1 MRGFRHASCS
11 PQNAGIREDH
21 EMKME
26 RSITYRYIIMLV
38 GLALLLCAGI
48 TGGSAV
54 RSAGEQPGKTIEV
67 PAQWIIQWRQDP
79 PEAFLAESRIVRQY
93 PASHVTVAQPQ
104 PELGEEEWLSHW
116 KESPLVESISPNQKV
131 KVARTP
137 NDPLLPNQHY
147 LKQIRAE
154 EAWDVVTGSDLVIAV
169 VDTGVDLNHP
179 DLLDKLVPGINLI
192 QTGTFPDDD
201 NGHGTNVAG
210 VIAAA
215 ADNDKGTAGLLWNA
229 RIMPIKALEADGNGD
244 EDKLGEGIRYAI
256 HNGARIVVLSLGL
269 NKQSAYMEQVVAE
282 AELAGVLLVAASGNE
297 GDAVK
302 YPAAYDTVLAV
313 GGVGPDNLR
322 DPLSNYGPELD
333 IVAPWVVFTTV
344 RGGAYEYRDG
354 TSMAAPQAAAAAAL
368 AWATHPA
375 LSPVELRNLI
385 KQTAQDIGPDGWDQ
399 ETGYGLLRVDR
410 AVREELKRDI
420 YEPNNRQNAA
430 KPISSNKSITAY
442 LEPGDEDWFYWEAP
456 YDGYAQYKLSG
467 AAVDMTVAH
476 VTEGGTEVAE
486 LPNPTGNPLPVKKG
500 RHYVR
505 ITGAGSSA
513 YTFKVS
519 FRIYED
525 PFEDNDR
532 QYKAYMLPSRSQLL
546 VGTFS
551 HNQDQDWFSLPV
563 DQPGTLRLKVTP
575 DTSRMDPVLTFLK
588 KGGKEL
594 VIDHNGDGE
603 LESYQAEVTPG
614 LYYIRVSNLASYT
627 YPIVGEYI
635 LDIHLATTYEDP
647 YEPNNKSYQATTL
660 TPDENYL
667 GVIDPDTDVD
677 WYRFKLEGESNIH
690 LEFNL
695 FPDSDTVNLQL
706 LDGTL
711 KEIQMPVSPVDKNS
725 WGSNLTLPAGTYYI
739 KAFSTAGVRQQLYS
753 LELHV
758 DRLVEGFADIY
769 GHWAEQVLSSL
780 VRKGYING
788 YGGGNLYPDRPI
800 TRAEAAAMLDRALRL
815 QDGIA
820 PGFGDLPQEHWAY
833 PAVARLYKAGIV
845 RGVTATSFA
854 PDRSITRMEMLNML
868 ASATGK
874 RGTNGF
880 GPPFPDVNESY
891 WGASV
896 LRQMKD
902 EGWAEGYPDGT
913 FRPERSATRAE
924 WMHLAAR
931 MLKL

>member
-1 MRGFRHASCS
+1 
-11 PQNAGIREDH
+11 
-21 EMKME
+21 MKME
-26 RSITYRYIIMLV
+26 RSIGYRCLMMV
-38 GLALLLCAGI
+38 CALALLVCAGI
-48 TGGSAV
+48 MVPSDAGSA
-54 RSAGEQPGKTIEV
+54 GKQPGKLAAASGE
-67 PAQWIIQWRQDP
+67 WIIQWRQDP
-79 PEAFLAESRIVRQY
+79 PVAFLAESRIIREY
-93 PASHVTVAQPQ
+93 PASHVTVAMPLQP
-104 PELGEEEWLSHW
+104 LGEEEWLARW
-116 KESPLVESISPNQKV
+116 KESPLVESVSPNQKV
-131 KVARTP
+131 KAARAP

-154 EAWDVVTGSDLVIAV
+154 EAWDVVTGSDLIIAV
-169 VDTGVDLNHP
+169 VDTGVDRSHP
-179 DLLDKLVPGINLI
+179 DLEDKLVPGINLI
-192 QTGTFPDDD
+192 ENGAYPDDD

-229 RIMPIKALEADGNGD
+229 QIMPIKALEADGNGD
-244 EDKLGEGIRYAI
+244 EDKLGEGIRYAV

-269 NKQSAYMEQVVAE
+269 NKRSAYMEQIVAE

-313 GGVGPDNLR
+313 GGVGPDNAR
-322 DPLSNYGPELD
+322 ESLSNYGPELD
-333 IVAPWVVFTTV
+333 IAAPWIVFTTV

-368 AWATHPA
+368 AWSTHQA
-375 LSPVELRNLI
+375 LSPAELRNLL
-385 KQTAQDIGPDGWDQ
+385 KQTAQDLGPTGWDQ

-430 KPISSNKSITAY
+430 KPISSNKSIAAY
-442 LEPGDEDWFYWEAP
+442 LEQGDEDWFYWEAP

-467 AAVDMTVAH
+467 TAAELAATH

-486 LPNPTGNPLPVKKG
+486 IRNPSGNAVPVKKG

-505 ITGAGSSA
+505 ITGAAPSPYSLE
-513 YTFKVS
+513 VN

-532 QYKAYMLPSRSQLL
+532 QYKAYTLPSRSQLL

-575 DTSRMDPVLTFLK
+575 DTSRMDPVLTFMK

-635 LDIHLATTYEDP
+635 LDIHLATSYEDP
-647 YEPNNKSYQATTL
+647 FEPNNRSYQATTL

-677 WYRFKLEGESNIH
+677 WYRFKLEGESSIH
-690 LEFNL
+690 VEFNL
-695 FPDSDTVNLQL
+695 FPDSEGVSLQL

-711 KEIQMPVSPVDKNS
+711 KEISMPVTPMDRDS

-739 KAFSTAGVRQQLYS
+739 KANSSAGVRQQLYS
-753 LELHV
+753 LQLHV
-758 DRLVEGFADIY
+758 DRLIEGFSDIY
-769 GHWAEQVLSSL
+769 GHWAEPVLSNL
-780 VRKGYING
+780 VRKGYIDG
-788 YGGGNLYPDRPI
+788 YGGRNLYPDRPI

-815 QDGIA
+815 QSGVS
-820 PGFGDLPQEHWAY
+820 PGFADLPQEHWAY

-845 RGVTATSFA
+845 RGVSAVEFA
-854 PDRSITRMEMLNML
+854 PDRSITRMEMLSML
-868 ASATGK
+868 ANATNR
-874 RGTNGF
+874 RGTTGF
-880 GPPFPDVNESY
+880 GSPFPDVNESY
-891 WGASV
+891 WGISV

>member
-1 MRGFRHASCS
+1 
-11 PQNAGIREDH
+11 
-21 EMKME
+21 MKME
-26 RSITYRYIIMLV
+26 RSIGYRYIIMLL
-38 GLALLLCAGI
+38 GLALFICAGI
-48 TGGSAV
+48 TDGSSV
-54 RSAGEQPGKTIEV
+54 RSTGEQPGKSAEV
-67 PAQWIIQWRQDP
+67 PAEWIIQWRQEP

-93 PASHVTVAQPQ
+93 PASHVTVALPQ
-104 PELGEEEWLSHW
+104 PELGEEEWLAHW
-116 KESPLVESISPNQKV
+116 KGSPLVESISPNQKV

-169 VDTGVDLNHP
+169 VDTGVDLTHP
-179 DLLDKLVPGINLI
+179 DLKDKLVPGINLI
-192 QTGTFPDDD
+192 ENGTYPDDD

-313 GGVGPDNLR
+313 GGVGADNMR

-368 AWATHPA
+368 AWATHPS
-375 LSPVELRNLI
+375 LSPVELRNLM
-385 KQTAQDIGPDGWDQ
+385 KQTAQDIGPAGWDQ

-456 YDGYAQYKLSG
+456 YDGYAQYKLTG

-476 VTEGGTEVAE
+476 VTEGGTEEAE
-486 LPNPTGNPLPVKKG
+486 LPNPTGNPIPVKKG

-505 ITGAGSSA
+505 ITGTGSSA
-513 YTFKVS
+513 YSFKVN

-660 TPDENYL
+660 VPDENYL

-695 FPDSDTVNLQL
+695 FPDSDAVNLQL

-769 GHWAEQVLSSL
+769 GHWAEPVLSSL

-874 RGTNGF
+874 RGASGF